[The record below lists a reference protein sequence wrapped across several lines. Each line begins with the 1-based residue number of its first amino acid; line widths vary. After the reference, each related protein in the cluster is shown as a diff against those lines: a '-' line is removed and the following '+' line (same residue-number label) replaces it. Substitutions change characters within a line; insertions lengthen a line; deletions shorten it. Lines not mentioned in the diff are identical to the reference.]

1 MNWFQRLRKHAAL
14 RHAGRA
20 LSVLVALL
28 AAVVISTLVV
38 DLGPWVRGL
47 AEREASK
54 AIDRPVHIGRLGIHV
69 LTGRFRVEN
78 FRIDGL
84 HPADRPFFTAGQ
96 IDVTIDWL
104 PALARQPEFVITSVD
119 MTDWQMLVEKWEG
132 GGHNFPRFTRDEPA
146 RPPGPKRYT
155 TTLRHL
161 GATRGQFAYE
171 DHEAP
176 WSILCRNLE
185 LSIGHGAGYSGR
197 AAFTGGVV
205 TIQDHLPMW
214 TSMQASFAIDGSKIH
229 LDRIDIQSDGAT
241 SRAKGDVDL
250 SHWPEMAFDV
260 KSRVGFPRMRQIFFT
275 NERWDVAGEGQF
287 DGRFHLFKGGHDLS
301 GAFTSTRLDLHA
313 GGRVYAFPQLYG
325 KLRWT
330 PHTFDVWN
338 AGAKV
343 FGGDG
348 TFAYSMK
355 PIGTPDRAQ
364 AHFDTSYTHLDLA
377 SYTDFE
383 QLSGVRF
390 AGTATGRNVMDWP
403 VGRFADAHGEGT
415 FTITAPAGVTVMTA
429 TPSAGERGAR
439 EWGPFAPMPLDRHLP
454 IGGGMDYRFDPQTV
468 TVENGRFATER
479 THVAFQGTTAWGDHA
494 RLGFHVVSRDWQ
506 ESDDVLAGIITDFG
520 SRTAPVAFAGRG
532 EFDGVMTGAFHDPRV
547 EGDFRGDDLRA
558 WDTGWGSGSAHLVIE
573 GGYVTIAD
581 SLVRLD
587 GSEIR
592 ADGKFSLGYP
602 RKDGGEEINA
612 RFRVTRHGLD
622 PLRHAFQIDAYP
634 VSGLLSGEFHLT
646 GQYERPI
653 GFGAMTIDDG
663 EAYGEPFQNATAS
676 LRFDG
681 AGVRMDAVSIHKA
694 GGTVTGAAYV
704 GWDST
709 YSFNADGRRIP
720 VERIVDLSFPR
731 APLSGVAEFSASGS
745 GTFDAPKYDV
755 KFRVADLFV
764 AEEGVGQV
772 SGSIALRGRELSGDV
787 DAASPRLAVTG
798 TGRIALTPQADSE
811 LTFRFHDSSLDPYV
825 RLFVPRLSPYTTAI
839 ATGSVRISGELADAR
854 HLLVESTVD
863 SLDMR
868 MFDYALRNQGPISL
882 ALDHDDVQVR
892 ALQIVGEDT
901 RLQVSGHIAL
911 QDQRIALQAS
921 GDANLGILQGFFRNV
936 RGSGRATLAAAIN
949 GPLRQPVFSG
959 SATITDGRVRHFSLP
974 NSLDAIN
981 GTIRFDARGIRLD
994 EVSAT
999 MGGGIVRFG
1008 GLIGFDGYTIGDL
1021 NVTARGE
1028 DMHLRYPEG
1037 VRSTVDAD
1045 LSVRGTMKAPTLGG
1059 TVTVKNAV
1067 WTKRLDAP
1075 GSIVDLASRRGGGG
1089 PAVAAG
1095 GEAPTSV
1102 PLRFDVQVVVPST
1115 LHVET
1120 NLVQKMVANAD
1131 LRLRGTYDH
1140 PVLLGHADV
1149 ERGEVIF
1156 EGRRYKLTRGSI
1168 DFTNPN
1174 RIEPFFDVEAE
1185 TNVRIPGQTY
1195 RVVVSAAGT
1204 TDRLAPQISSDP
1216 PLPPADVLSLLF
1228 GTVPSGNQDFEVRS
1242 RTNEVQTDILTTR
1255 ATQALASPISSEVGK
1270 VVEQTFGVDT
1280 FQLSPSFIDP
1290 YATQTKSVNPS
1301 ARLTIGKRISDRA
1314 YLTFSRS
1321 LNSPTNDQVI
1331 FLEYDASDRLSWI
1344 VSRNEDNQTYALE
1357 FRVRH
1362 AF

>member
-1 MNWFQRLRKHAAL
+1 MKWLDRLRSRPAL
-14 RHAGRA
+14 RHTARA
-20 LSVLVALL
+20 LSLVVALL

-38 DLGPWVRGL
+38 DLGPFVRGV

-54 AIDRPVHIGRLGIHV
+54 AIERPVHMGRLGIHV
-69 LTGRFRVEN
+69 LTGRFRVDDL
-78 FRIDGL
+78 RIDGL
-84 HPADRPFFTAGQ
+84 HPGDRPFFTAKQ
-96 IDVTIDWL
+96 IDVSLDWL
-104 PALARQPEFVITSVD
+104 PALARRPEFVITSVD

-132 GGHNFPRFTRDEPA
+132 GAHNFPRFSRDEPA
-146 RPPGPKRYT
+146 RPPGPKRFT

-161 GATRGQFAYE
+161 GASRGQFAYE

-176 WSILCRNLE
+176 WSIVCRNLE
-185 LSIGHGAGYSGR
+185 LTIGHDLGYTGR
-197 AAFTGGVV
+197 ATFSGGVV
-205 TIQDHLPMW
+205 TIQDHLPMA
-214 TSMQASFAIDGSKIH
+214 TSMQAWFAIDGSKIH
-229 LDRIDIQSDGAT
+229 LGRIDIQSDGAT
-241 SRAKGDVDL
+241 SAAKGDVDL
-250 SHWPEMAFDV
+250 SRWPEMAYDV
-260 KSRVGFPRMRQIFFT
+260 KSQVDFMRMRQIFFT
-275 NERWDVAGEGQF
+275 NERWDVAGEGRF
-287 DGRFHLFKGGHDLS
+287 NGRFHLFKGGHDLS
-301 GAFTSTRLDLHA
+301 GGFTSDRLDLDA
-313 GGRVYAFPQLYG
+313 GGRVYAFPKLYG
-325 KLRWT
+325 TLRWT
-330 PHTFDVWN
+330 PHAFDVWN

-348 TFAYSMK
+348 TFAYSIK
-355 PIGTPDRAQ
+355 PLGVKDRPA
-364 AHFDTSYTHLDLA
+364 AHFDASYSHLDLA
-377 SYTDFE
+377 AFTDFE
-383 QLSGVRF
+383 ELRGLRF
-390 AGTATGRNVMDWP
+390 AGAATGRNVMDWP
-403 VGRFADAHGEGT
+403 LGRFSDVHGEGT
-415 FTITAPAGVTVMTA
+415 FTILPPPGVTTMAAALTA
-429 TPSAGERGAR
+429 ENGRDR
-439 EWGPFAPMPLDRHLP
+439 EWGPFAPMPLERHLP
-454 IGGGMDYRFDPQTV
+454 IGGGMDYRFDPSSIA
-468 TVENGRFATER
+468 VENGRFATDR
-479 THVAFQGTTAWGDHA
+479 THVTFQGTTAWGDRS

-506 ESDDVLAGIITDFG
+506 ESDEVLAGIITDFG
-520 SRTAPVAFAGRG
+520 SRTGPVAFGGRG
-532 EFDGVMTGAFHDPRV
+532 EFDGVMTGAFHQPRV
-547 EGDFRGDDLRA
+547 EGEFRGEHLRA
-558 WDTGWGSGSAHLVIE
+558 WDTAWGDGAAHVVID
-573 GGYVTIAD
+573 GGYVAVAD
-581 SLVRLD
+581 SLIRL
-587 GSEIR
+587 GNSEIR

-602 RKDGGEEINA
+602 RDDGGEEINA
-612 RFRVTRHGLD
+612 RFRVTRHDLD

-653 GFGAMTIDDG
+653 GFGAMTIDAG
-663 EAYGEPFQNATAS
+663 TAYGEPFQTATAS

-681 AGVRMDAVSIHKA
+681 AGVRMDAVTIRKA

-709 YSFNADGRRIP
+709 YSFNADARRIP
-720 VERIVDLSFPR
+720 VERIADLAYPR
-731 APLSGVAEFSASGS
+731 APLSGVAEFTANGS

-755 KFRVADLFV
+755 KFRVNDLFV

-787 DAASPRLAVTG
+787 DVASPRLAITG

-825 RLFVPRLSPYTTAI
+825 RLFVPRLSPYTTAV
-839 ATGSVRISGELADAR
+839 ASGSVRISGDLADAR
-854 HLLVESTVD
+854 NLLVDASVD
-863 SLDMR
+863 TLDMR
-868 MFDYALRNQGPISL
+868 MFDYALRNQGPIHL
-882 ALDHDDVQVR
+882 ALDRDDVQVR
-892 ALQIVGEDT
+892 ELRIVGEDT
-901 RLQVSGHIAL
+901 RLQVSGHVAL
-911 QDQRIALQAS
+911 ADQRIALQAS

-949 GPLRQPVFSG
+949 GPLAKPVFSG
-959 SATITDGRVRHFSLP
+959 SATIADGRVRHFSLP

-981 GTIRFDARGIRLD
+981 GTILFDARGIRLD
-994 EVSAT
+994 DVSAT
-999 MGGGIVRFG
+999 MGGGTVRFG
-1008 GLIGFDGYTIGDL
+1008 GLIGFDGYTVGEL

-1045 LSVRGTMKAPTLGG
+1045 LSVHGTMKAPTLGG
-1059 TVTVKNAV
+1059 TVTVKNAL

-1089 PAVAAG
+1089 PGIPG
-1095 GEAPTSV
+1095 GGDASTAV

-1168 DFTNPN
+1168 DFTNPT

-1195 RVVVSAAGT
+1195 RVTVSAAGT

-1228 GTVPSGNQDFEVRS
+1228 GTVPSGNQDFELRS

-1331 FLEYDASDRLSWI
+1331 FLEYDATDRLSWI